1 VDANRFDTIARL
13 FADRRSRRQAVIQ
26 GGAGLAAGA
35 IAVAGLHG
43 HAGAQEATPIAAGDA
58 TPSSDATP
66 SAAVAGEEKTSQTLF
81 LQAFQSGSIAPKP
94 DADGHY
100 VLTLEHGLGQTV
112 FFTDRPERVVGVTPT
127 AEFLANVGFSETDP
141 PNAAIVVEKTDGDT
155 EIAVIELI
163 DPKYD
168 QATHTATY
176 EVAVLK
182 EWERA
187 LGVGFDSTPTDL
199 SAFGESFGAAH
210 LFIDDCADGTVT
222 CNAPS
227 AEGGYITINAGFCYV
242 NGCCQ
247 PCTDGSDPHTYW
259 ATQCQIQEPGA
270 CQCGP
275 VGYCPDPDA
284 NHCTVDSWDSW
295 LIPCGY

>member
-1 VDANRFDTIARL
+1 VDASRFDTVAKL
-13 FADRRSRRQAVIQ
+13 FAARRSRRQAMLA
-26 GGAGLAAGA
+26 GGTGLAAGA
-35 IAVAGLHG
+35 LAATGLHR
-43 HAGAQEATPIAAGDA
+43 HATAQEATPIA
-58 TPSSDATP
+58 SQDATP
-66 SAAVAGEEKTSQTLF
+66 SAGATPTADVIGEERTSQTLF
-81 LQAFQSGSIAPKP
+81 LQAFQSGSIAPKT

-127 AEFLANVGFSETDP
+127 AEFLANVGFSDTDP
-141 PNAAIVVEKTDGDT
+141 PNAAIVVEKEDGNT

-182 EWERA
+182 EWERE
-187 LGVGFDSTPTDL
+187 LGVGFETAPADL
-199 SAFGESFGAAH
+199 SAFGEVFGATH

-222 CNAPS
+222 CNAPD
-227 AEGGYITINAGFCYV
+227 AEGGTVTINAGFCYV

-247 PCTDGSDPHTYW
+247 PCTDGSDPHSYW
-259 ATQCQIQEPGA
+259 ANQCFIQEPGG

-275 VGYCPDPDA
+275 YGYCPDPDA
-284 NHCTVDSWDSW
+284 NHCTVKSWDSW
-295 LIPCGY
+295 LIPCAY